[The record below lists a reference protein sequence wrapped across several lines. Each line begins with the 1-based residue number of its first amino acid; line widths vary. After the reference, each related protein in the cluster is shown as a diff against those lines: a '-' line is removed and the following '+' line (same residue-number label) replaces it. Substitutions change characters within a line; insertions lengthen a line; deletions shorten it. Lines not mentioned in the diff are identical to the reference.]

1 MAYKRADRVN
11 ALLQRELGMLISEEL
26 RDPRISFPTVT
37 SVEITDDL
45 RSARVYVSVLG
56 DDDAAKTTMAA
67 LEDAKPYLR
76 HELGSRTDLR
86 FVPELAFV
94 PDRSAERAVRVA
106 RLLREAR
113 EGETKSSEGSASRP
127 PSAAQSA
134 DEVVDLLRGA
144 RAIAIVS
151 HRDPDPDT
159 IGAGLALGLGLESL
173 GKKISWHC
181 ADPIPE
187 SVRFLR
193 GSERYGQEPPPGD
206 VDLVVTVDFGSV
218 ERAKFALPSGP
229 RLVNID
235 HHASN
240 DEFGSANLVDATS
253 AATAELVSRV
263 IDTLGI
269 AWTPDMATAAL
280 AGIMTDTGSFQF
292 PSTDGR
298 ALERAA
304 RLREAGAD
312 LQAITY
318 NIYRNKRFEALKLWG
333 FAFSRLVRQDDG
345 QLVWT
350 ELRAGDLES
359 AGAREE
365 DISGLVEQI
374 ARSSGMRVA
383 LLFNEQDG
391 VVKVSCRTSQWEP
404 SVDAAA
410 LMSTFGGGGHVRAAG
425 ALVPGELAAVRQ
437 LVLQTAQAALK
448 SARAR
453 TAVGA

>member
-1 MAYKRADRVN
+1 
-11 ALLQRELGMLISEEL
+11 
-26 RDPRISFPTVT
+26 
-37 SVEITDDL
+37 
-45 RSARVYVSVLG
+45 
-56 DDDAAKTTMAA
+56 
-67 LEDAKPYLR
+67 
-76 HELGSRTDLR
+76 
-86 FVPELAFV
+86 
-94 PDRSAERAVRVA
+94 
-106 RLLREAR
+106 
-113 EGETKSSEGSASRP
+113 
-127 PSAAQSA
+127 
-134 DEVVDLLRGA
+134 
-144 RAIAIVS
+144 
-151 HRDPDPDT
+151 
-159 IGAGLALGLGLESL
+159 
-173 GKKISWHC
+173 
-181 ADPIPE
+181 
-187 SVRFLR
+187 
-193 GSERYGQEPPPGD
+193 
-206 VDLVVTVDFGSV
+206 
-218 ERAKFALPSGP
+218 
-229 RLVNID
+229 
-235 HHASN
+235 
-240 DEFGSANLVDATS
+240 
-253 AATAELVSRV
+253 V